1 MHPPRHLFALSRG
14 PSYFAWYRPSHR
26 CAHAA
31 AFINEGTEA
40 GPSRPRRRMDDYRF
54 PTKGKRG
61 GPPDPY
67 EVLALKRGAEP
78 REIKAQY
85 YKLALVLH
93 PDSSHPS
100 ASAEHFATLNRAYK
114 LLSVQQSRTSYL
126 QTGYGWT
133 GPTDAE
139 DPHAS
144 ADAAMRSWARQ
155 ARAHGASS
163 WEAGA
168 RARGFRASDG
178 NSGYYHTHPG
188 EDFPFHDAPPKGNG
202 DVIFMSNGAFVA
214 FIAGLAGVAVFVQY
228 YRVGTASNDFKAVMV
243 DRHLHA
249 SKALAEARHE
259 AALFGKERRD
269 QIRRR
274 VRENNVL
281 TEIHKMERGE
291 ESAASHSGVGPVL
304 SKEVDARPPLDQ
316 PSTPADLASTS
327 AP

>member
-1 MHPPRHLFALSRG
+1 MHPPAHLFALSRRA

-26 CAHAA
+26 RAHAA
-31 AFINEGTEA
+31 AFPTDAEA
-40 GPSRPRRRMDDYRF
+40 GPSRPQRPMDDYRF
-54 PTKGKRG
+54 PEKGRRG

-67 EVLALKRGAEP
+67 EVLGLERGAGA
-78 REIKAQY
+78 REIKSQY

-100 ASAEHFATLNRAYK
+100 ASAEHFATLSRAYK

-126 QTGYGWT
+126 QTGYGWS
-133 GPTDAE
+133 GPADAE

-144 ADAAMRSWARQ
+144 ADAAMRSWARH
-155 ARAHGASS
+155 ARAHGAAS

-168 RARGFRASDG
+168 RARGFRASEG
-178 NSGYYHTHPG
+178 GAGYYHTHPG

-202 DVIFMSNGAFVA
+202 DAIFMSNGAFVA
-214 FIAGLAGVAVFVQY
+214 FIAGLAGVGTFVQY
-228 YRVGTASNDFKAVMV
+228 YRMGAAVDDAKALLV

-274 VRENNVL
+274 VRENKVL
-281 TEIHKMERGE
+281 SEIDKMERGE
-291 ESAASHSGVGPVL
+291 VSAASHLGAQHKQMEDVHLPQRTEPPNSGY
-304 SKEVDARPPLDQ
+304 A
-316 PSTPADLASTS
+316 AA
-327 AP
+327 

>member
-1 MHPPRHLFALSRG
+1 MG
-14 PSYFAWYRPSHR
+14 D
-26 CAHAA
+26 AA
-31 AFINEGTEA
+31 EA
-40 GPSRPRRRMDDYRF
+40 GPSRPRRRTEDYRF

-67 EVLALKRGAEP
+67 EILALKRGAEP

-126 QTGYGWT
+126 QTGYGWA
-133 GPTDAE
+133 GPTGAE

-144 ADAAMRSWARQ
+144 SEAAMRSWARH
-155 ARAHGASS
+155 ARANGAAS

-168 RARGFRASDG
+168 RARGFRSSDG
-178 NSGYYHTHPG
+178 NAGYYHSHPG

-214 FIAGLAGVAVFVQY
+214 FIAGLAGVATFVQY
-228 YRVGTASNDFKAVMV
+228 YRIGVSSNDTKAMMV
-243 DRHLHA
+243 DKHLHA
-249 SKALAEARHE
+249 SKALAEARQE

-274 VRENNVL
+274 VRENTVL
-281 TEIHKMERGE
+281 CEIDKMERGE
-291 ESAASHSGVGPVL
+291 HSDASHTGALNAQNKGF
-304 SKEVDARPPLDQ
+304 E
-316 PSTPADLASTS
+316 PSINPAMATAPAESSSAS